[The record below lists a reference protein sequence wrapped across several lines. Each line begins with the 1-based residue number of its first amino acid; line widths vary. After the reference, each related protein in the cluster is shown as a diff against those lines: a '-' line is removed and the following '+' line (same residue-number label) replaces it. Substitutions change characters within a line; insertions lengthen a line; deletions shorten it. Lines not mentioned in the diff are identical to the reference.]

1 MEPFPVS
8 SLSPMPTIP
17 SMVHFD
23 AMKDRL
29 RRVWGVT
36 SLVEATVSSLIL
48 VGGWI
53 IVPSRLWRMIF
64 FFARFASEDE
74 AARAVI
80 RSMSAAGVTM
90 RVANFVFGADVGE
103 ITR

>member
-1 MEPFPVS
+1 
-8 SLSPMPTIP
+8 
-17 SMVHFD
+17 
-23 AMKDRL
+23 
-29 RRVWGVT
+29 
-36 SLVEATVSSLIL
+36 
-48 VGGWI
+48 
-53 IVPSRLWRMIF
+53 MIF

>member
-1 MEPFPVS
+1 MGRDVACRGY
-8 SLSPMPTIP
+8 SL
-17 SMVHFD
+17 
-23 AMKDRL
+23 
-29 RRVWGVT
+29 
-36 SLVEATVSSLIL
+36 LVDSC
-48 VGGWI
+48 
-53 IVPSRLWRMIF
+53 WRMDHSSVAALEDDI